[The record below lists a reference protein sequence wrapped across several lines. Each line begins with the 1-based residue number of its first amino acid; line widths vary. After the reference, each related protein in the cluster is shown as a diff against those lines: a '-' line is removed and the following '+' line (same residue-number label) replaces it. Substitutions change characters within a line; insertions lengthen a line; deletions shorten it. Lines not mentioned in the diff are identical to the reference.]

1 MPIFTCKRCFV
12 FCLALYFALGTAVA
26 AESSAQSTVSIVV
39 PQLVRI
45 SQMDDMPLG
54 YWSGK
59 DDLDGEQDICVWS
72 SSRVYSL
79 TALSTNPVA
88 GDFTLLGPND
98 VHITYSVQWTD
109 ADSNQRSLV
118 HGQLVSGLAAAAASS
133 SCSDANAQARP
144 TKLAVHVDSKA
155 LQKGVVGRYADTL
168 VLVVA
173 AE

>member
-1 MPIFTCKRCFV
+1 MPIFTFKRLFA
-12 FCLALYFALGTAVA
+12 FCLAFFLVQGSAMA
-26 AESSAQSTVSIVV
+26 AEDSAETTVSIVV

-59 DDLDGEQDICVWS
+59 DDLDAQQQVCVWS
-72 SSRVYSL
+72 SSRIYSL

-88 GDFTLLGPND
+88 GDFTLLGPD
-98 VHITYSVQWTD
+98 ELHIAYSVQWTD
-109 ADSNQRSLV
+109 AESSQHSLA
-118 HGQLVSGLAAAAASS
+118 HGQLVSGLATAARSS
-133 SCSDANAQARP
+133 DCSDADGQARP
-144 TKLAVHVDSKA
+144 ATLAVHVDRKA

-168 VLVVA
+168 LVVVA